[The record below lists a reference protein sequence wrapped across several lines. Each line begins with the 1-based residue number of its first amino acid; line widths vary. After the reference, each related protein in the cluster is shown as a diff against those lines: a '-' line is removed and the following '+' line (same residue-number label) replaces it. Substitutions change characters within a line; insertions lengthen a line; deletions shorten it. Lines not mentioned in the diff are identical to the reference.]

1 MVGIGKNQP
10 ITQELRRL
18 PIVVFLLICVS
29 ILAYGKQFA
38 LDDFNDA
45 DAVSAVGTR
54 WIAVTDQVMGGRSVM
69 TTRFE
74 NDENERALVVAGR
87 VSLENNGG
95 FIQVRLPLPI
105 GQQDFSDFG
114 GIYLRVRGESGSYS
128 VNVRTPE
135 NRRPWS
141 YYSAGFDVVDTW
153 KTVFIP
159 WNQFQG
165 QNTAG
170 RRPDTSNITSIGI
183 VAGNTAFE
191 PELFLSEIGVYR

>member
-1 MVGIGKNQP
+1 MTSIGKNQP
-10 ITQELRRL
+10 IKQVFTRL
-18 PIVVFLLICVS
+18 PIVVLLLIGLS
-29 ILAYGKQFA
+29 TLAYGKQFV

-45 DAVSAVGTR
+45 DAISAVGTR

-69 TTRFE
+69 TTRFG
-74 NDENERALVVAGR
+74 DDGNERALVVAGR

-105 GQQDFSDFG
+105 EQQDFSDFG
-114 GIYLRVRGESGSYS
+114 GIYLRVRGASGSYS

-153 KTVFIP
+153 KTVYIP

-170 RRPDTSNITSIGI
+170 QSPDTSSITSIAI

-191 PELFLSEIGVYR
+191 PELFLSEIGTYR